1 MFPKKT
7 ACAALAF
14 LTAAGC
20 SEPPRDAFGN
30 NLNCKKNGE
39 LTQTETATWYGNGF
53 HGRNTA
59 SGETFDTSL
68 PTAAHNTLPFGTE
81 VMVVN
86 MNNNQAVRV
95 VVNDR
100 GKFRRN
106 VIDLSHDAM
115 DAIGGVEAGRVPVQ
129 VFKCDRREMRPPTF
143 E

>member
-1 MFPKKT
+1 MISKNT
-7 ACAALAF
+7 ACVAFVFLA
-14 LTAAGC
+14 AAGC
-20 SEPPRDAFGN
+20 SKPPRDAFGN

-39 LTQTETATWYGNGF
+39 LTQTETATWYGNSF
-53 HGRNTA
+53 HGRRTA

-86 MNNNQAVRV
+86 LNNNQAVRV

-100 GKFRRN
+100 GRFQKSA
-106 VIDLSHDAM
+106 IDLSEGAM
-115 DAIGGVEAGRVPVQ
+115 DAIGGIESGSVRVEVY
-129 VFKCDRREMRPPTF
+129 KCDHREMRPPTY